1 MTFTSEYA
9 IDLKMG
15 TNEAKVQQPGI
26 GADGSDTYTPRA
38 LIYDT
43 KTSFG
48 TLRQTNA
55 LYEAQTDPLD
65 GLHGVR

>member
-1 MTFTSEYA
+1 MR
-9 IDLKMG
+9 LKV
-15 TNEAKVQQPGI
+15 EQPGI

-65 GLHGVR
+65 GIHGVR